1 MKFEK
6 IPDFLMNTLEEAIQE
21 FKAKYIYSNKDIR
34 IAIDEW
40 SADDEGYFFIPIYI
54 DEQPL
59 LKLWAYND
67 SDTGNWDVSPSDHT
81 FSCVSEYTSYYL
93 GVDGSDIEALCLGM
107 ATEIEKLRNEIE
119 QLKSK

>member
-1 MKFEK
+1 MKFEN
-6 IPDFLMNTLEEAIQE
+6 IPDFLMNQLEEEIQE
-21 FKAKYIYSNKDIR
+21 FKAEYIYSNKDIR

-40 SADDEGYFFIPIYI
+40 SADEGYFFIPIYI

-59 LKLWAYND
+59 LKFLAYND
-67 SDTGNWDVSPSDHT
+67 SDTGNWVVSPSDHT

-93 GVDGSDIEALCLGM
+93 GLDGTDIEALCLGM
-107 ATEIEKLRNEIE
+107 ATEIERLRNEIE